1 MTCAHAPRCESLGW
15 PSSSASSS
23 TRAPRA
29 RPAARRRVHLR
40 EDEAELE
47 APLLLQHGHAQ
58 ALDAP
63 PPLLLQHGHALLRP
77 HPPTSRLVAPRLLS
91 SCLNL
96 DLFQSTPKQG
106 QSRQPQVDP
115 GGPRNN
121 EKPDKPSRS
130 FMFFFLLQCTQVM
143 SVSPSRPKRR
153 PLNSIRLHPRK
164 KKRERNHLKPLISVC
179 GASNGRETLQKVR
192 DITRKP
198 RGEKKERETT

>member
-130 FMFFFLLQCTQVM
+130 FRFFLLQCNRVM
-143 SVSPSRPKRR
+143 SVSPS
-153 PLNSIRLHPRK
+153 PLPSVLEAPPSKQHSSALAKEKERE
-164 KKRERNHLKPLISVC
+164 RERNHLKPLISVC
-179 GASNGRETLQKVR
+179 GASNGRET
-192 DITRKP
+192 
-198 RGEKKERETT
+198 RG